1 MIFVSSFSY
10 PAQHNL
16 NISFLYEP
24 KIWKSISQACLNLIK
39 QKNNKL
45 RYLYS
50 MFEKNLIS
58 SGVIFQFCFI
68 INEKKSICEYIGK
81 LLPWWIFLEIIEK
94 NGNYWSLRG
103 SRAERSSKWIQ
114 ILASHAREM
123 NYALKIILK
132 LNLATVQMFSS
143 LRFLQNL
150 EKSPKTLR
158 NMLKHEIFH
167 PGTASQ

>member
-1 MIFVSSFSY
+1 MYIKKSFYMWETKTEKVSKKYLHVHHHFILRKIKHLVSTWIYVWLSIQQNHYTNSNINQLSLIFVSSFSY

-58 SGVIFQFCFI
+58 SGVIFQ
-68 INEKKSICEYIGK
+68 
-81 LLPWWIFLEIIEK
+81 
-94 NGNYWSLRG
+94 
-103 SRAERSSKWIQ
+103 
-114 ILASHAREM
+114 
-123 NYALKIILK
+123 
-132 LNLATVQMFSS
+132 
-143 LRFLQNL
+143 L
-150 EKSPKTLR
+150 EKINLRIYRKTATLMDIFGEYR
-158 NMLKHEIFH
+158 KERQLLKPEGF
-167 PGTASQ
+167 